1 MRPRL
6 GIVAYAPIQY
16 HTPLFQ
22 LLAKRNRVDL
32 DLLFLSDRGFSAT
45 VDPEFGSL
53 VAWDIDLLSGYS
65 YRFLTMHRNPSTL
78 GRRIVDLIK
87 WLPGHDAVV
96 VNGYNSGW
104 MLLTMI
110 ACRLRG
116 IPYIL
121 RASSHPQG
129 PSTGWR
135 RRLRK
140 MVTRLVV
147 AGSSADLA
155 MGNLNTEFYRQ
166 NHARTVVF
174 APNSVDNERFGA
186 APSMARE
193 ELLAKWNLKAN
204 APVIVFSGKLIPRKR
219 PLDITSAIK
228 LLPCEVN
235 MLFVGD
241 GELADDVKAS
251 LCPAKGVVT
260 GFINQSDLP
269 IYYHAADVLVLP
281 SGEETWGLVVNEA
294 MAAGT
299 LPVVSDRVGCAPDLV
314 KGVGEIYPCGDVE
327 SLAAAL
333 SRSLERIKK
342 PETRDLMRQHVARYS
357 LNRTAI
363 GYEQG
368 AMAVCRRRQLTTDL
382 NPKKKRET

>member
-22 LLAKRNRVDL
+22 LLAKRNQVDL
-32 DLLFLSDRGFSAT
+32 DVLFLSDRGVSAT
-45 VDPEFGSL
+45 VDAEFGSL

-65 YRFLTMHRNPSTL
+65 HRFLTTHRGPSPFA
-78 GRRIVDLIK
+78 RRIIDLVK

-110 ACRLRG
+110 ACRVRG

-135 RRLRK
+135 RHARK
-140 MVTRLVV
+140 LVTRLVV

-155 MGNLNTEFYRQ
+155 MGNLNMEFYRQ

-174 APNSVDNERFGA
+174 APNSVDNDRFGRR
-186 APSMARE
+186 PSIARDE
-193 ELLAKWNLKAN
+193 VLAKWNLN
-204 APVIVFSGKLIPRKR
+204 ESAPVIMFSGKLIPRKR
-219 PLDITSAIK
+219 PLDIMSAIK
-228 LLPCEVN
+228 RLPYEVN

-241 GELADDVKAS
+241 GELAEEVKALLS
-251 LCPAKGVVT
+251 PASGAIT

-269 IYYHAADVLVLP
+269 IYYHAADILVLP
-281 SGEETWGLVVNEA
+281 SEEETWGLVVNEA
-294 MAAGT
+294 MAAGA
-299 LPVVSDRVGCAPDLV
+299 LPVVSDRVGCASDLV
-314 KGVGEIYPCGDVE
+314 QGVGEVFPCGDVN

-333 SRSLERIKK
+333 SRCLERIRK
-342 PETRDLMRQHVARYS
+342 PGTRDVVRQHVARYS
-357 LNRTAI
+357 LDRTAI

-368 AMAVCRRRQLTTDL
+368 AMVACKRGKAHNRRSAVS
-382 NPKKKRET
+382 EA